1 MAAVIGDPV
10 THSLSPAIHNA
21 AFDALGLDWIYL
33 AFEVAAGDGGAAVD
47 AMRAMKMRGMSVTMP
62 HKADVIGSVDQLSPE
77 AEALGAANCI
87 VDMGEGLLR
96 AENTDGAGFLD
107 ALLDDAGIT
116 PSGRSVAVIGA
127 GGAARAVIRAVAQAG
142 AREVNVINRSS
153 DSAAVA
159 ANLAGPVGA
168 VSTFESIAE
177 ADIVVNA
184 TSVGMGID
192 PAMPCDPG
200 LIRSDQVVVDLIY
213 NPASTPWLSALRD
226 QGVVGHNG
234 LSMLVRQ
241 AALAFTLWTGAE
253 APIDAMRSAALGE
266 LRKR

>member
-10 THSLSPAIHNA
+10 AHSLSPAIHNA

-33 AFEVAAGDGGAAVD
+33 AFEVAAGDGGAAMD
-47 AMRAMKMRGMSVTMP
+47 AMRVMKMRGLSVTMP
-62 HKADVIGSVDQLSPE
+62 HKADVIASVDQRSP
-77 AEALGAANCI
+77 AVEALGAANCI
-87 VDMGEGLLR
+87 VDVGDGRLR
-96 AENTDGAGFLD
+96 AENTDGAGFID
-107 ALLDDAGIT
+107 ALLDDTGIT
-116 PSGRSVAVIGA
+116 PSGRSVVVIGA

-142 AREVNVINRSS
+142 AREVNVINRSA
-153 DSAAVA
+153 DSATLA
-159 ANLAGPVGA
+159 ASLAGPVGA
-168 VSTFESIAE
+168 VSTLDSIAG

-184 TSVGMGID
+184 TSVGMGTD

-200 LIRSDQVVVDLIY
+200 LIRSGQVVVDLIY
-213 NPASTPWLSALRD
+213 NPASSPWLSALRE

-253 APIDAMRSAALGE
+253 APINAMRSAALSE
-266 LRKR
+266 LQKR